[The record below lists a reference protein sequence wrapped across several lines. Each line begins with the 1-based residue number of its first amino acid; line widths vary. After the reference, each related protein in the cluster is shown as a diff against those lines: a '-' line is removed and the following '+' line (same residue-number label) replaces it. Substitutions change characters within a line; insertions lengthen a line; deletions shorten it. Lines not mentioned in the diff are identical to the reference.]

1 MRGFYLYDPV
11 DVDDDFG
18 LIIKTCPDRSIFRL
32 LSGSMLVAGRSDG
45 KSPLHCWVEK
55 VVPNSSKTVM
65 IMMLIFITRSS
76 GRSYV
81 NKLDLHLELPFC
93 PMEIVLKIEL
103 IKFSTFVT
111 SVHKQD
117 FI

>member
-1 MRGFYLYDPV
+1 MRGSYLYDP
-11 DVDDDFG
+11 VDDDFG
-18 LIIKTCPDRSIFRL
+18 LIIKTCPDRSIFVRINVGGWPLRWQVTTSL
-32 LSGSMLVAGRSDG
+32 LGG
-45 KSPLHCWVEK
+45 KTG
-55 VVPNSSKTVM
+55 PNSSKTVM

>member
-1 MRGFYLYDPV
+1 MRGSYLYDPV

-18 LIIKTCPDRSIFRL
+18 LIIKTCPDRSIFVRINVGGWPLRWQVTTSL
-32 LSGSMLVAGRSDG
+32 LGG
-45 KSPLHCWVEK
+45 KSG
-55 VVPNSSKTVM
+55 PNNSKTVM